1 LSRSRAPI
9 PKIETDKK
17 RMGWRFRWGIVR
29 WNVSDLAD
37 PMTGISHIA
46 VTPPAIVQRQSADW
60 DLVQAEQVDIIRH
73 ESFDYEFKGSRH
85 LLIATERAERH
96 DGETLVDGLPSSKRR
111 EWNRRMTFIPAGH
124 RFYGWQK
131 PRALLRS
138 IFIYIDPRS
147 SLLDS
152 ERFSE
157 VDFKPRLFFFDPDIW
172 TTALKLKA
180 QLQNPCPSRSAYV
193 EALGIALAHELTR
206 ANEGSLPLT
215 LDLRGG
221 LPAWQQ
227 KKLTQYIEE
236 HLADELSLSCLAQL
250 VQLSPFHFSR
260 AFKQS
265 FGVPPHRY
273 LILRRIDRAKAFL
286 AERKLSV
293 TEIGLDVGFS
303 ETSSFTAAFRRI
315 TGETPTDYRRSLA

>member
-1 LSRSRAPI
+1 
-9 PKIETDKK
+9 
-17 RMGWRFRWGIVR
+17 
-29 WNVSDLAD
+29 VSSFAD
-37 PMTGISHIA
+37 SMTGISHIA

-60 DLVQAEQVDIIRH
+60 DLIQAEQVDMIRH

-85 LLIATERAERH
+85 LLIASERAERH

-138 IFIYIDPRS
+138 IFLYIDPRS

-152 ERFSE
+152 ELRFSE
-157 VDFKPRLFFFDPDIW
+157 IDFRPRLFFFDPDVW

-206 ANEGSLPLT
+206 VNEGSSPLN
-215 LDLRGG
+215 LDMRGG

-227 KKLTQYIEE
+227 KKLTQYVEE
-236 HLADELSLSCLAQL
+236 RLALEISLASLADL

-273 LILRRIDRAKAFL
+273 LSLRRIERAKALL
-286 AERKLSV
+286 ANRKLSV